1 MATKDLGY
9 NSRPNNCTV
18 ASTSA
23 DIRTGASS
31 FCYPYDNNC
40 IRKCRAW
47 NCANK
52 AFYHTIGYWRSP
64 DRVVALRSLLLLLS
78 RNSRHTSQNIKKNNR
93 PAQVCVFLLSTVLLK
108 RSQHVQERWIA
119 ERKMDQLLLLSNNF
133 HRRHCQAIKQNGQ
146 IRSRRFQRTKRT
158 SWQFHDQVSLVVS
171 LKVWLFKIQP
181 GCLFSFLGSSG
192 GSVCS
197 SMANNNDHTP
207 Y

>member
-23 DIRTGASS
+23 DIRTDDAPS

-52 AFYHTIGYWRSP
+52 AFYHTIGSWRSP

-78 RNSRHTSQNIKKNNR
+78 WNSRHTSQNIKKKQQARSSLCLFAFNR
-93 PAQVCVFLLSTVLLK
+93 PFEALSTC
-108 RSQHVQERWIA
+108 S
-119 ERKMDQLLLLSNNF
+119 RKVDCWKKNGPAAASFEQLPRTSLSSN
-133 HRRHCQAIKQNGQ
+133 K
-146 IRSRRFQRTKRT
+146 TKRT
-158 SWQFHDQVSLVVS
+158 DSVKKISTNQKDQLAISWPS
-171 LKVWLFKIQP
+171 
-181 GCLFSFLGSSG
+181 
-192 GSVCS
+192 
-197 SMANNNDHTP
+197 
-207 Y
+207 